1 MKIDFR
7 NAYNS
12 IKRNFY
18 LELIAAWLPQL
29 LPSAWLFYSSTS
41 KIFSSEGVEFS
52 SEEGAQ
58 QGDHVGNIAFSMVAK
73 FINDRLQD
81 LDFALKL
88 FYVDDLLLI
97 SDPNTLFKAL
107 KRIQDLEDMTGVRVN
122 FGKTVLYCPDEDV
135 YRKAKDIFG
144 NSINIECS
152 LNIEYLKCPVGDD

>member
-1 MKIDFR
+1 MKIDFQ

-12 IKRNFY
+12 IKRNFF

-41 KIFSSEGVEFS
+41 KVFSGEGVEFS

-122 FGKTVLYCPDEDV
+122 FGKTVL
-135 YRKAKDIFG
+135 
-144 NSINIECS
+144 
-152 LNIEYLKCPVGDD
+152 